1 MASAAFSVKIEGAE
15 RLVAKLN
22 GDRLHRPVLK
32 RSTLKMA
39 KRVEGVV
46 RRAAPRLTGHLVGSV
61 QSRPLGVMSA
71 KVVVTARAYKR
82 GRPANYRYPK
92 RLNYDPRMR
101 STFGWLDKTKP
112 QAQAAASA
120 ELNAI
125 AREIER
131 IWRAR

>member
-1 MASAAFSVKIEGAE
+1 MAGAAFSVKVEGAD
-15 RLVAKLN
+15 RLVAKLD

-32 RSTLKMA
+32 RATLNMA
-39 KRVEGVV
+39 KKVEGVV
-46 RRAAPRLTGHLVGSV
+46 KRAAPHQTGHLVGSV
-61 QSRPLGVMSA
+61 QSKPLGAMSA

-92 RLNYDPRMR
+92 RLNYDPTLR
-101 STFGWLDKTKP
+101 TFGWLDRVKP
-112 QAQAAASA
+112 QAEAAARA

-131 IWRAR
+131 VWRAR